1 MGALANQS
9 FVKMNG
15 IGNEI
20 VVVDLRAR
28 GGKIEADEARAAAR
42 PDGAPYDQL
51 MALYPPRTPGTDAFI
66 RIYNN
71 DGSEAG
77 ACGNGMRCVA
87 DLVSKETGKDTL
99 TFETTAGILNC
110 WKGADGLFTV
120 DMGPPRFKWNEIPLA
135 EEFRDTRAIELQIGP
150 IDKPVLHSPS
160 VVNMGNP
167 HAIFWVDDVNAYD
180 LARFGPLLENHPIFP
195 ERANITLA
203 QIVSRDHIIIR
214 TWERGAGLTKACG
227 SAACAAAVA
236 AARLRRTDRK
246 VKVTLPGGELTIEW
260 REKRR
265 SRADDRAGG
274 IRVRR
279 PLRSGAVRQGRRVV
293 SVDVVTFGCRLNAYE
308 SEVIRR
314 EAAAAGV
321 DDAVVVN
328 TCAVTAEAVRQAR
341 QTIRRI
347 KRERPDARIVVT
359 GCAAQTEATPSP
371 RCRKSIACSATRKS
385 STPGPGQRARKS
397 PSPTSWR

>member
-28 GGKIEADEARAAAR
+28 GGAIAPEEARAAAT
-42 PDGAPYDQL
+42 PQGAPYDQL
-51 MALYPPRTPGTDAFI
+51 MALYAPRTPGTDAFI

-87 DLVSKETGKDTL
+87 DLVSKETGKNAL
-99 TFETTAGILNC
+99 TFETSAGILNC

-120 DMGPPRFKWNEIPLA
+120 DMGKPRFAWNEIPLA

-150 IDKPVLHSPS
+150 IDAPVLHSPA

-203 QIVSRDHIIIR
+203 HIVSRDHITIR

-227 SAACAAAVA
+227 SAACATAVA
-236 AARLRRTDRK
+236 AARLRRANRI
-246 VKVTLPGGELTIEW
+246 VNISLPGGELAIEW
-260 REKRR
+260 REGDDHVLMTGTADFEYEGRFDPALFAQ
-265 SRADDRAGG
+265 SLEQNRA
-274 IRVRR
+274 
-279 PLRSGAVRQGRRVV
+279 
-293 SVDVVTFGCRLNAYE
+293 
-308 SEVIRR
+308 
-314 EAAAAGV
+314 
-321 DDAVVVN
+321 
-328 TCAVTAEAVRQAR
+328 
-341 QTIRRI
+341 
-347 KRERPDARIVVT
+347 
-359 GCAAQTEATPSP
+359 
-371 RCRKSIACSATRKS
+371 
-385 STPGPGQRARKS
+385 
-397 PSPTSWR
+397 

>member
-1 MGALANQS
+1 MGALANRS

-20 VVVDLRAR
+20 VVVDLRAG
-28 GGKIEADEARAAAR
+28 GGKIDAEEARAAASA
-42 PDGAPYDQL
+42 DGTPYDQM
-51 MALYPPRTPGTDAFI
+51 MALYPPRTQGTDAFI

-87 DLVSKETGKDTL
+87 DLVSRENGKSNL

-110 WKGADGLFTV
+110 WKGVDGQFTV

-150 IDKPVLHSPS
+150 IDRPVLHSPS
-160 VVNMGNP
+160 VVSMGNP
-167 HAIFWVDDVNAYD
+167 HAVFWVDDVNAHD
-180 LARFGPLLENHPIFP
+180 LARLGPMLENHPIFP

-236 AARLRRTDRK
+236 AARLRRTNRK
-246 VKVTLPGGELTIEW
+246 VKVTLPGGDLVIDW
-260 REKRR
+260 REK
-265 SRADDRAGG
+265 DDHVLMTGPVEFEFAGRFDPALFAKA
-274 IRVRR
+274 RV
-279 PLRSGAVRQGRRVV
+279 P
-293 SVDVVTFGCRLNAYE
+293 
-308 SEVIRR
+308 
-314 EAAAAGV
+314 
-321 DDAVVVN
+321 
-328 TCAVTAEAVRQAR
+328 
-341 QTIRRI
+341 
-347 KRERPDARIVVT
+347 
-359 GCAAQTEATPSP
+359 
-371 RCRKSIACSATRKS
+371 
-385 STPGPGQRARKS
+385 
-397 PSPTSWR
+397 